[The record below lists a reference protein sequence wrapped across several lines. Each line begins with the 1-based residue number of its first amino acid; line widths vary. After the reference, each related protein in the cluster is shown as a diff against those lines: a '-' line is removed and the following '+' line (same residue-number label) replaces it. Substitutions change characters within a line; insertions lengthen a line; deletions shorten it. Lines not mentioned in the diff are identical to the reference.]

1 VGSHRG
7 VPHFVTKSSPS
18 GVTMGTFQC
27 SEVGLWLSSLSLW
40 CRGTRPAPNP
50 AAESTR
56 PRKTRAAVTLPLK
69 TESIAEH
76 DPTLLVAALEDI
88 ESKRLAIDWLLDA
101 GLLGQFLV

>member
-1 VGSHRG
+1 
-7 VPHFVTKSSPS
+7 
-18 GVTMGTFQC
+18 
-27 SEVGLWLSSLSLW
+27 
-40 CRGTRPAPNP
+40 
-50 AAESTR
+50 
-56 PRKTRAAVTLPLK
+56 VTLPLK